1 MADGWAGDVCERVSN
16 PSTLPLPPELTVKFL
31 PMKFRPPKTIQ
42 LIAAALML
50 APLAPVAAAD
60 KPDGGFATF
69 TSDGAWCWFSDPRAI
84 YRYGKIFAGWMTSD
98 GSVQIGAMTAATGAV
113 QIVTLAPRFEADD
126 HDSPSLLFLPD
137 GRLAVFYS
145 KHSNARGDMHLRTTS
160 KPEDISEWSPDRE
173 LGFLVARGRGVT
185 YSNPAMLS
193 DEGNAIYVFWRGGDW
208 KPTFSVSKDLGQT
221 WSPPRTVIERPGT
234 DNGNR
239 PYVKAWNDGKG
250 RIDLIF
256 TDGHPRNES
265 TNSVYFLRY
274 EKGVFSKAD
283 GTRVGGM
290 QDLPL
295 DPAKC
300 DRVYD
305 GSTAGRGWIWDI
317 AEQDGRP
324 AIAYTRMPTEDDH
337 RYCYARWTG
346 KEWKD
351 SPVAPAGK
359 WFPQTPPGKKE
370 GEPHYSAGM
379 AIDPRFVDTLY
390 LSAPANGIFEI
401 EKWRTPDGG
410 QSWQHEPIT
419 QHSTSANIRPFAVRN
434 APPGSPNLMWMNL
447 SGHYIH
453 YTKFLTSLQINRSGG
468 GLPPP
473 SAATATPPTPATSRL
488 AGTPPAPGADRP
500 GDPALPPSSAAI
512 LAVMRRVGDWQLAN
526 GGHRRTDDWIA
537 GAGYTGIMALAEVSG
552 DAKYRDAMR
561 AMSEANGWKLGPKE
575 YFADDHVVGQTYGE
589 LFLHEHDPKM
599 IAPMRTQFDAILA
612 APQTGD
618 LDIKSK
624 GVFDKWSWCDALFM
638 APPAWVR
645 LWAAT
650 GDRRY
655 LDFAVE
661 HWWQTS
667 DYLYDKQEHL
677 FFRDSGFFGKREAN
691 GGKVFWARGNG
702 WVIGG
707 LARVLQFLPKD
718 HPARPLFEQ
727 QFREMAARLLTLQ
740 QSDGMWRASL
750 LDPES
755 FPMKE
760 TSGTGLICYGL
771 AWGVNNGLLDRTQF
785 APAVKRAWQALA
797 ECVEADGRLTHVQPV
812 GAAPKKDF
820 DPEHTDS
827 FGVGAVLLAGSEVC
841 RLAGTK

>member
-1 MADGWAGDVCERVSN
+1 
-16 PSTLPLPPELTVKFL
+16 
-31 PMKFRPPKTIQ
+31 MKFSPRKIVRLLT
-42 LIAAALML
+42 AALMF
-50 APLAPVAAAD
+50 APLAPVIAAD
-60 KPDGGFATF
+60 NPGGGFTTF
-69 TSDGAWCWFSDPRAI
+69 ASDGAWCWFSDPRAI
-84 YRYGKIFAGWMTSD
+84 YRNGKIYAGWITSD
-98 GSVQIGAMTAATGAV
+98 GSVQIGAMTPATGAV
-113 QIVTLAPRFEADD
+113 QTATLTAKFEKDD
-126 HDSPSLLFLPD
+126 HDNPSLLFLPD

-145 KHSNARGDMHLRTTS
+145 KHTNARGDIHLRITS
-160 KPEDISEWSPDRE
+160 KPEDIGEWTPDRE
-173 LGFLVARGRGVT
+173 LGFLIGGKKGAT

-193 DEGNAIYVFWRGGDW
+193 DEGNAIYLFWRGGDW
-208 KPTFSVSKDLGQT
+208 KPTFAVSKDLGQT
-221 WSPPRTVIERPGT
+221 WSPPRTVIERPGA

-274 EKGVFSKAD
+274 ENGAFSKAD
-283 GTRVGGM
+283 GTRIGGM
-290 QDLPL
+290 EDLPL

-305 GSTAGRGWIWDI
+305 GSTGGRGWIWDI

-324 AIAYTRMPTEDDH
+324 AIAYTQMPTVDDH
-337 RYCYARWTG
+337 RYYYARWTG

-351 SPVAPAGK
+351 SPVAAAGK
-359 WFPQTPPGKKE
+359 WFPQTPPGKTE
-370 GEPHYSAGM
+370 GEPNYSAGM
-379 AIDPRFVDTLY
+379 AIDHRSVDTLY
-390 LSAPANGIFEI
+390 LALPASGIFEI

-410 QSWQHEPIT
+410 QSWQHEPVT
-419 QHSTSANIRPFAVRN
+419 HHSTTANVRPFAVRD
-434 APPGSPNLMWMNL
+434 APPGSPNVMWMNL

-453 YTKFLTSLQINRSGG
+453 YTNFQTSLQINRPGG
-468 GLPPP
+468 ALPPP
-473 SAATATPPTPATSRL
+473 AAASAPTPA
-488 AGTPPAPGADRP
+488 PA
-500 GDPALPPSSAAI
+500 ALRQASNPPPSSSAEI

-526 GGHRRTDDWIA
+526 GAHRRTDDWIQ
-537 GAGYTGIMALAEVSG
+537 GVGYTGIMALADVSG

-561 AMSEANGWKLGPKE
+561 AMGEANGWKLGPKE
-575 YFADDHVVGQTYGE
+575 YFADDHVVGQTYAE
-589 LFLHEHDPKM
+589 LSLREHDPRM
-599 IAPMRTQFDAILA
+599 IAPMRAQFDAILA
-612 APQTGD
+612 APKTGD
-618 LDIKSK
+618 LDIKSP

-677 FFRDSGFFGKREAN
+677 YFRDSSFFSKREAN
-691 GGKVFWARGNG
+691 GQKVFWARGNG
-702 WVIGG
+702 WVLGG

-718 HPARPLFEQ
+718 HPARPRFEQ
-727 QFREMAARLLTLQ
+727 QFKEMAARLLTLQ

-750 LDPES
+750 LDPQS
-755 FPMKE
+755 FPAKE
-760 TSGTGLICYGL
+760 TSGTGLICYGM
-771 AWGVNNGLLDRTQF
+771 AWGVNNGLLDRAQF
-785 APAVKRAWQALA
+785 APAVNKAWQAMA
-797 ECVEADGRLTHVQPV
+797 ECVEPDGRLTHVQPV
-812 GAAPKKDF
+812 GFAPKKDF
-820 DPEHTDS
+820 DPEHTDA

-841 RLAGTK
+841 RLVGTK